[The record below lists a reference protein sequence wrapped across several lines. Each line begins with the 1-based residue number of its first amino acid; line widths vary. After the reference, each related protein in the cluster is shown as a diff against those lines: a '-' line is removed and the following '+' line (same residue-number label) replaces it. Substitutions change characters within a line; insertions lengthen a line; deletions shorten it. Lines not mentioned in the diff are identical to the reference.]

1 MTVFAHNVRT
11 LSKYIDDVVSDV
23 RIINNDII
31 GFTEAQINPS
41 DLILTLI
48 ITKIKF

>member
-11 LSKYIDDVVSDV
+11 LSNIVSDV

-31 GFTEAQINPS
+31 GFTEAQINPP